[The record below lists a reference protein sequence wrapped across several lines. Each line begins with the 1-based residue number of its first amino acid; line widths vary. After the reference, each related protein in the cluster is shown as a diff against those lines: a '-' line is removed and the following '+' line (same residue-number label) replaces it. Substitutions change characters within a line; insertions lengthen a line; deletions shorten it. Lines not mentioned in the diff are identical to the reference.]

1 MTLANRIKKLRCRND
16 LSEDELAYLLKVSKD
31 TVLKWESGT
40 LPNLDEIKS
49 LSEVFDVSCDY
60 LLNGKE
66 KDETDARIFFVVG
79 SFLNFVGLM
88 VSLMIWFEEQSSLSI
103 PTGLM
108 IMAVGC
114 MVFMIGQFVGSHT
127 KEASF
132 YFWLINIWFLS
143 LIPLSIVFN
152 LIQAILEGYL
162 WMLAPL
168 PMVGNNGF
176 GFIICWMIYFAICI
190 LFDIILVKRKKI

>member
-1 MTLANRIKKLRCRND
+1 MNLTERISYLRSRNN
-16 LSEDELAYLLKVSKD
+16 LSQAELAGLIGVSKD
-31 TVLKWESGT
+31 MINQWESGT
-40 LPNLDEIKS
+40 MPELDHIKL
-49 LSEVFDVSCDY
+49 LSKVFDVSCDY

-114 MVFMIGQFVGSHT
+114 MIFMIGQYVGNNK
-127 KEASF
+127 KEAYI

-143 LIPLSIVFN
+143 LIPLSLVFN
-152 LIQAILEGYL
+152 LIQSVLEGYL
-162 WMLAPL
+162 WMLAPI

-176 GFIICWMIYFAICI
+176 GFILCWILYFVICS
-190 LFDIILVKRKKI
+190 LFDIILLKRK